1 MEFRNVSDV
10 NTFSRTERMNQSGKQ
25 MMPHRKCTSQHTQW
39 QKREW
44 NREIK
49 MKCKNSAEATKNN
62 LIEITCF
69 DELRAPWPSS
79 IASSSSTTKT
89 STVVQSN
96 RSAQINFII
105 NDSFRCNFHGKY
117 VFSSRQFIIRIND
130 NVSQDLND
138 IQPHNEILLA
148 AAAASISRTR
158 CSNQVLIHSYFM
170 WILHTPK

>member
-1 MEFRNVSDV
+1 
-10 NTFSRTERMNQSGKQ
+10 
-25 MMPHRKCTSQHTQW
+25 
-39 QKREW
+39 
-44 NREIK
+44 

-69 DELRAPWPSS
+69 DELKAPWPSS

-170 WILHTPK
+170 